1 METNK
6 QLNTEI
12 KSDLEK
18 LNDTEKQNV
27 LNWAV
32 EVRKIQQNNKL
43 TTKEKIYDLKNLNN
57 KQAFKNV
64 ISIALNYSKSYWKKA
79 NWAQRIGIIGLTS
92 GLIIAGASGG
102 AGIAA
107 LGGAIGLPL
116 FLVTTAGGTF
126 IGTIIDSLNK
136 KTEK

>member
-1 METNK
+1 MENDK
-6 QLNTEI
+6 QLNSEI

-18 LNDTEKQNV
+18 LDDVEKQNV

-43 TTKEKIYDLKNLNN
+43 SSKEKIYDLKNLNN
-57 KQAFKNV
+57 KQVFKNV
-64 ISIALNYSKSYWKKA
+64 ISIVLNYSKSYWKKA
-79 NWAQRIGIIGLTS
+79 NWAQKIGIIGLTG
-92 GLIIAGASGG
+92 GLIVAGASGG

-136 KTEK
+136 KNGR

>member
-6 QLNTEI
+6 QLNSEI

-32 EVRKIQQNNKL
+32 EVKKIQQNNKL

-136 KTEK
+136 KNEK

>member
-6 QLNTEI
+6 KLNSEI

-32 EVRKIQQNNKL
+32 EVKKIQQNNKL

-136 KTEK
+136 KNEK

>member
-6 QLNTEI
+6 QLNSEI

-18 LNDTEKQNV
+18 LNDREKQNV

-32 EVRKIQQNNKL
+32 EVKKIQQNNKL

-92 GLIIAGASGG
+92 GLIVAGASGG

-136 KTEK
+136 KNEK

>member
-1 METNK
+1 MENDK
-6 QLNTEI
+6 QLNSEI
-12 KSDLEK
+12 KFDLEK
-18 LNDTEKQNV
+18 LDDIEKQNV

-43 TTKEKIYDLKNLNN
+43 SSKEKIYDLKNLNN
-57 KQAFKNV
+57 KQVFKNV
-64 ISIALNYSKSYWKKA
+64 ISIVLNYSKSYWKKA
-79 NWAQRIGIIGLTS
+79 NWAQKIGIIGLTG
-92 GLIIAGASGG
+92 GLIVAGASGG

-136 KTEK
+136 KNRR

>member
-6 QLNTEI
+6 KLNSEI

-32 EVRKIQQNNKL
+32 EVKKIQQNNKL

-64 ISIALNYSKSYWKKA
+64 ISIALNYSKSYWKKV

-136 KTEK
+136 KNEK

>member
-1 METNK
+1 MENDK
-6 QLNTEI
+6 QLNSEI

-18 LNDTEKQNV
+18 LDDVEKQNV

-43 TTKEKIYDLKNLNN
+43 SSKEKIYDLKNLNN
-57 KQAFKNV
+57 KQVFKNV
-64 ISIALNYSKSYWKKA
+64 ISIVLNYSKSYWKKA
-79 NWAQRIGIIGLTS
+79 NWAQKIGIIGLTG

-136 KTEK
+136 KNGR

>member
-1 METNK
+1 MENDK
-6 QLNTEI
+6 QLNSEI

-18 LNDTEKQNV
+18 LDDVEKQNV
-27 LNWAV
+27 LSWAV

-43 TTKEKIYDLKNLNN
+43 SSKEKIYDLKNLNN
-57 KQAFKNV
+57 KQVFKNV
-64 ISIALNYSKSYWKKA
+64 ISIVLNYSKSYWKKA
-79 NWAQRIGIIGLTS
+79 NWAQKIGIIGLTG

-136 KTEK
+136 KNGR

>member
-6 QLNTEI
+6 KLNSEI

-32 EVRKIQQNNKL
+32 EVKKIQQNNKL

-92 GLIIAGASGG
+92 GLIVAGASGG

-136 KTEK
+136 KNEK

>member
-1 METNK
+1 MENDK
-6 QLNTEI
+6 QLNSEI

-18 LNDTEKQNV
+18 LNDIERQNV

-64 ISIALNYSKSYWKKA
+64 ISIVLNYSKSYWKKA

-92 GLIIAGASGG
+92 GLIVAGASGG

-136 KTEK
+136 KNEK

>member
-92 GLIIAGASGG
+92 GLIVAGASGG

>member
-1 METNK
+1 MENDK
-6 QLNTEI
+6 QLNSEI

-18 LNDTEKQNV
+18 LDDIERQNV

-43 TTKEKIYDLKNLNN
+43 SSKEKIYDLKNLNN
-57 KQAFKNV
+57 KQVFKNV
-64 ISIALNYSKSYWKKA
+64 ISIVLNYSKANWKKA
-79 NWAQRIGIIGLTS
+79 NWAQKIGIIGLTG
-92 GLIIAGASGG
+92 GLIVAGASGG

-136 KTEK
+136 KNGR

>member
-6 QLNTEI
+6 QLNSEI

-18 LNDTEKQNV
+18 LNETERQNV

-64 ISIALNYSKSYWKKA
+64 ISIVLNYSKSYWKKA

-92 GLIIAGASGG
+92 GLIVAGASGG

-136 KTEK
+136 KNEK

>member
-6 QLNTEI
+6 QLNSEI

-18 LNDTEKQNV
+18 LNETEKQNV

-32 EVRKIQQNNKL
+32 EVKKIQQNNKL

-136 KTEK
+136 KNEK

>member
-6 QLNTEI
+6 QLNSEI

-18 LNDTEKQNV
+18 LNETERQNV

-32 EVRKIQQNNKL
+32 EVRKIQHNNKL

-64 ISIALNYSKSYWKKA
+64 ISIVLNYSKSYWKKA
-79 NWAQRIGIIGLTS
+79 NWAQKIGIIGLTG
-92 GLIIAGASGG
+92 GLIVAGASGG

-136 KTEK
+136 KNGR

>member
-1 METNK
+1 MENDK
-6 QLNTEI
+6 QLNSEI
-12 KSDLEK
+12 KFDLEK
-18 LNDTEKQNV
+18 LDDIEKQNV
-27 LNWAV
+27 LNCAV

-43 TTKEKIYDLKNLNN
+43 SSKEKIYDLKNLNN
-57 KQAFKNV
+57 KQVFKNV
-64 ISIALNYSKSYWKKA
+64 ISIVLNYSKSYWKKA
-79 NWAQRIGIIGLTS
+79 NWAQKIGIIGLTG
-92 GLIIAGASGG
+92 GLIVAGASGG

-136 KTEK
+136 KNRR

>member
-1 METNK
+1 MENDK
-6 QLNTEI
+6 QLNSEI

-18 LNDTEKQNV
+18 LDDIERQNV

-43 TTKEKIYDLKNLNN
+43 SSKEKIYDLKNLNN
-57 KQAFKNV
+57 KQVFKNV
-64 ISIALNYSKSYWKKA
+64 ISIVLNYSKSYWKKA
-79 NWAQRIGIIGLTS
+79 NWAQKIGIIGLTG
-92 GLIIAGASGG
+92 GLIVAGASGG

-136 KTEK
+136 KNGR

>member
-43 TTKEKIYDLKNLNN
+43 TTKDKIYDLKNLNN

-92 GLIIAGASGG
+92 GLIVAGASGG

>member
-6 QLNTEI
+6 QLNSEI

-18 LNDTEKQNV
+18 LNETERQNV

-32 EVRKIQQNNKL
+32 EVRKIQHNNKL

-64 ISIALNYSKSYWKKA
+64 ISIVLNYSKSYWKKA

-92 GLIIAGASGG
+92 GLIVAGASGG

-126 IGTIIDSLNK
+126 IGSIIDSLNK
-136 KTEK
+136 KNEK

>member
-1 METNK
+1 MENDK
-6 QLNTEI
+6 QLNSEI

-18 LNDTEKQNV
+18 LDDIERQNV

-43 TTKEKIYDLKNLNN
+43 SSKEKIYDLKNLNN
-57 KQAFKNV
+57 KQVFKNV
-64 ISIALNYSKSYWKKA
+64 ISIVLNYSKSYWKKA
-79 NWAQRIGIIGLTS
+79 NWAQKIGIIGLTG

-136 KTEK
+136 KNGR

>member
-6 QLNTEI
+6 QLNSEI

-18 LNDTEKQNV
+18 LNETERQNV

-32 EVRKIQQNNKL
+32 EVRKIQHNNKL

-64 ISIALNYSKSYWKKA
+64 ISIVLNYSKSYWKKA

-92 GLIIAGASGG
+92 GLIVAGASGG

-136 KTEK
+136 KNEK

>member
-1 METNK
+1 MENDK
-6 QLNTEI
+6 QLNSEI

-18 LNDTEKQNV
+18 LNDIERQNV

-43 TTKEKIYDLKNLNN
+43 SSKEKIYDLKNLNN
-57 KQAFKNV
+57 KQVFKNV
-64 ISIALNYSKSYWKKA
+64 ISIVLNYSKSYWKKA
-79 NWAQRIGIIGLTS
+79 NWAQKIGIIGLTG
-92 GLIIAGASGG
+92 GLIVAGASGG

-136 KTEK
+136 KNGR

>member
-6 QLNTEI
+6 QLNSEI

-18 LNDTEKQNV
+18 LNDREKQNV

-32 EVRKIQQNNKL
+32 EVKKIQQNNKL

-92 GLIIAGASGG
+92 GLIVAGASGG

-136 KTEK
+136 KNGK

>member
-6 QLNTEI
+6 QLNSEI

-32 EVRKIQQNNKL
+32 EAKKIQQNNKL

-64 ISIALNYSKSYWKKA
+64 ISIVLNYSKSYWKKA

-136 KTEK
+136 KNEK